1 MPRSLV
7 AVTGASSQLGV
18 FALSRLL
25 EAGLRVLAVSRKA
38 PAAPVETAHNLRWVQ
53 PDALGADG
61 TTPAGALTDLV
72 SFGPLHLACTIVESN
87 PGIRRVV
94 AFSTSSVASKQ
105 TSVNRAERRLA
116 LGIAA
121 SEERLR
127 ALCTRRSVPLLLL
140 RPTLIYGCGMDGN
153 VSLLRRFGERWGFIP
168 LAGKAHGLR
177 QPVHADDL
185 AWLAARA
192 LTAENPVE
200 GCSEACGGSTLRY
213 SDMTRKL
220 AESCNRRVRLVR
232 LPPWMMAA
240 ALDLLTLSPRWR
252 SLNPEM
258 VRRQN
263 RNLVFDDSLLRE
275 KLGWDPRPFQPTPED
290 FEMPEAARELQLPVS

>member
-1 MPRSLV
+1 MNAESSTPLV

-18 FALSRLL
+18 FALPRLL
-25 EAGLRVLAVSRKA
+25 EAGFAVVAVSRKA
-38 PAAPVETAHNLRWVQ
+38 TPAPVEATHKLWWAQ
-53 PDALGADG
+53 PDAVVGDRD
-61 TTPAGALTDLV
+61 TPVGALTDLV

-105 TSVNRAERRLA
+105 ASENRAERRQV

-185 AWLAARA
+185 ASLAVAA
-192 LTAENPVE
+192 LKANDPVE
-200 GCSEACGGSTLRY
+200 GRSEACGGSTIRY
-213 SDMTRKL
+213 SDMARRL
-220 AESCNRRVRLVR
+220 AESCNRRVRLMR

-258 VRRQN
+258 VRRQK

-290 FEMPEAARELQLPVS
+290 FEMPEA